1 MNIEKLKAAAIA
13 SINHDGSNYYSHT
26 YNHTKESN
34 PATILELIE
43 RLEAAENQRDGLLAE
58 LRHCAEVFRQYEQLH
73 ILKCTDEGLEKA
85 HRNGYLA
92 ARAEAAIA
100 SVKENGK

>member
-1 MNIEKLKAAAIA
+1 MAIDLEKLLNYLQRKTADTHELQAA
-13 SINHDGSNYYSHT
+13 
-26 YNHTKESN
+26 K
-34 PATILELIE
+34 TILELIE

-85 HRNGYLA
+85 HRNGCLA

-100 SVKENGK
+100 SVKEKMK

>member
-1 MNIEKLKAAAIA
+1 MNIEKLKAAALAANQAWMDEPYEI
-13 SINHDGSNYYSHT
+13 
-26 YNHTKESN
+26 E
-34 PATILELIE
+34 PALVLELIE
-43 RLEAAENQRDGLLAE
+43 RLEAAEKQRDGLLAE

-85 HRNGYLA
+85 HRNGCLA

-100 SVKENGK
+100 SVKEKMK

>member
-1 MNIEKLKAAAIA
+1 MNNIELKNVIELAMDGDLIA
-13 SINHDGSNYYSHT
+13 V
-26 YNHTKESN
+26 E
-34 PATILELIE
+34 ALIE

-85 HRNGYLA
+85 HRNGCLA

-100 SVKENGK
+100 SVKEQK